1 MPMARRRA
9 TDHLDQVLTF
19 MGTIWAVDHA
29 LERAS
34 KQMEVRL
41 GVTAPQRMCLL
52 LIAARPGIL
61 ASELAAALHLHR
73 GTMSGILRRLEQA
86 GFITRTLDPDDRRR
100 SGLHITTAGTS
111 RIRSRD
117 GTVEL
122 AVRKVMAATSVAER
136 EAAERVLLRLQR
148 ELNAL

>member
-1 MPMARRRA
+1 MARRRA
-9 TDHLDQVLTF
+9 TDELRQVLTF

-34 KQMEVRL
+34 KHMEVRL

-52 LIAARPGIL
+52 LIASRPGIL
-61 ASELAAALHLHR
+61 ASDLATTLHLHR
-73 GTMSGILRRLEQA
+73 GTMSGILRRLERA

-100 SGLHITTAGTS
+100 SGLHITAAGTR
-111 RIRSRD
+111 RIRSRA

-122 AVRKVMAATSVAER
+122 AVRRVLTGTSAAER
-136 EAAERVLLRLQR
+136 EAAERVLRRLQH
-148 ELNAL
+148 ELNAI